1 MAIAPQPG
9 VWRGSGS
16 HLSKVKSPAKQKPD
30 NLPMI
35 SAVLVA
41 YHPEVTLLDNLRRL
55 SGQITDIIIVDNG
68 SGGESAKTVDVAGSL
83 PGVRLIR
90 NGSNLGIATALNIGI
105 RCALQSGCQWIATFD
120 QDSTIPEHYFEEL
133 FDAYNACP
141 MPEKIGMIVP
151 GQYSAQGTS
160 ATKPAHSGKPQFS
173 LVMATM
179 SSGNLIKA
187 EVFATVGFFDDALFI
202 DYVDADFCLR
212 LQKNTLKILSATQVA
227 LIHEL
232 GTKQT
237 RNFLCFQISFRVH
250 AAWRYYYILRNRVIV
265 CRRYAVMFPLL
276 ILWHIIWIPLEL
288 VRIACLEKERLV
300 KLSAAFRGIWDGLHG
315 KTGRNA
321 DFPK

>member
-1 MAIAPQPG
+1 
-9 VWRGSGS
+9 
-16 HLSKVKSPAKQKPD
+16 VKSPAKQKPD

-120 QDSTIPEHYFEEL
+120 QDSTIPEHFFEEL
-133 FDAYNACP
+133 FDTYNACP

-151 GQYSAQGTS
+151 GQYSAQAMS
-160 ATKPAHSGKPQFS
+160 APKPAHSGKPQFS
-173 LVMATM
+173 FVMATM
-179 SSGNLIKA
+179 SSGSLIKSS
-187 EVFATVGFFDDALFI
+187 VFERTGFYDDALFI
-202 DYVDADFCLR
+202 DYVDVDFCLR
-212 LQKNTLKILSATQVA
+212 LQKNGFKILSATSVV
-227 LIHEL
+227 LNHEL
-232 GTKQT
+232 GAEQT
-237 RNFLCFQISFRVH
+237 RRFPGFQLSFRVH
-250 AAWRYYYILRNRVIV
+250 SAWRYYYILRNRVIV
-265 CRRYAVMFPLL
+265 CRRYAFMFPRL
-276 ILWHIIWIPLEL
+276 ILWHSIWIPLEL

-300 KLSAAFRGIWDGLHG
+300 KLSAAFKGIWDGLCG
-315 KTGRNA
+315 KTGRHPA
-321 DFPK
+321 FPSEGKQSSV

>member
-1 MAIAPQPG
+1 M
-9 VWRGSGS
+9 
-16 HLSKVKSPAKQKPD
+16 KSQTKQNLE
-30 NLPMI
+30 NLPAI
-35 SAVLVA
+35 SAVVVA
-41 YHPEVTLLDNLRRL
+41 YYPDDALLENLRK
-55 SGQITDIIIVDNG
+55 ITDQIPEAVLVDNG
-68 SGGESAKTVDVAGSL
+68 SEGVSAQVVEMAGSL

-133 FDAYNACP
+133 FHAYNSCP
-141 MPEKIGMIVP
+141 KPVKIGMIVP
-151 GQYSAQGTS
+151 GQYSAKAIS
-160 ATKPAHSGKPQFS
+160 AAKPAHSGKPQFS
-173 LVMATM
+173 FVMATM

-187 EVFATVGFFDDALFI
+187 EVFVTTGFFDDALFI

-212 LQKNTLKILSATQVA
+212 LQRHGFKILSATQVA

-250 AAWRYYYILRNRVIV
+250 TAWRYYYILRNRVIV
-265 CRRYAVMFPLL
+265 CRRYAVKFPLV
-276 ILWHIIWIPLEL
+276 ILWHSIWIPLEL

-300 KLSAAFRGIWDGLHG
+300 KLSAACRGIWDGLHG